1 MTPISR
7 AGMAGR
13 QAPVIMHVDMDAFYA
28 SVEMARRPELREV
41 PMYVGGA
48 ERGVVLSANYP
59 ARAYGIEGGMPS
71 TRARRL
77 CPHAVAV
84 PPDYDSYTDVSAG
97 VISLLRSITN
107 RVEVAS
113 IDEAFLDVTGAL
125 RRLGE
130 PRAIAEMVRARVADE
145 QRIGC
150 SVGIGPSKFIAKL
163 ASKQAKPDGLVEV
176 SPDQITA
183 FLHPLPVEAIWGVG
197 PATASRL
204 NKLGLVTIDDLA
216 HTTRP
221 TLQRAFGA
229 GQGALLHDLA
239 WGRDNRSIQ
248 ITEPDHSIGA
258 QTTFGRDT
266 DDPRVVHG
274 ELLRMAARASSRMRA
289 AGMCGRA
296 VSISVRFSDFTTI
309 TRTGPLTS
317 PSDVTDEIYAQAK
330 RLYEGL
336 HLQRARIRRVGVR
349 IEKLVPADE
358 AYRQP
363 TLDAPE
369 RGMREVEIAA
379 DAAVL
384 RFGPDAVR
392 RASLTGGGARSAP
405 PGLVADQ
412 SATWATRRPLTSCR
426 INRPNPTGISSK
438 STTV

>member
-1 MTPISR
+1 MSR
-7 AGMAGR
+7 T
-13 QAPVIMHVDMDAFYA
+13 QVILHVDMDAFYA
-28 SVEMARRPELREV
+28 SVEMARRPELRDV

-59 ARAYGIEGGMPS
+59 ARAYGIEGGMPA

-77 CPHAVAV
+77 CPQAVAV
-84 PPDYDSYTDVSAG
+84 PPDYDTYTDVSAG
-97 VISLLRSITN
+97 VIQLLRSFTN
-107 RVEVAS
+107 KVEVAS
-113 IDEAFLDVTGAL
+113 IDEAFCDITGAIC
-125 RRLGE
+125 RLGE
-130 PRAIAEMVRARVADE
+130 PRTIGELLRARVADE
-145 QRIGC
+145 QRIPC

-176 SPDQITA
+176 PSDRITA

-204 NKLGLVTIDDLA
+204 HKLGLTSIDDVA
-216 HTTRP
+216 HTPKP

-239 WGRDNRSIQ
+239 WGRDSRSIQ
-248 ITEPDHSIGA
+248 VTEPEHSIGA

-266 DDPRVVHG
+266 DDPRAVHG
-274 ELLRMAARASSRMRA
+274 ELLRMAARASSRMRE

-309 TRTGPLTS
+309 TRTAQLPS
-317 PSDVTDEIYAQAK
+317 PTDVTDEIYAQAL

-349 IEKLVPADE
+349 IEKLVPAAE
-358 AYRQP
+358 AYQQP

-369 RGMREVEIAA
+369 RGMREVELAA
-379 DAAVL
+379 DAL
-384 RFGPDAVR
+384 IRRFGPNAVG
-392 RASLTGGGARSAP
+392 RATLAG
-405 PGLVADQ
+405 
-412 SATWATRRPLTSCR
+412 
-426 INRPNPTGISSK
+426 
-438 STTV
+438 ST

>member
-1 MTPISR
+1 ALQPGELGTMSR
-7 AGMAGR
+7 T
-13 QAPVIMHVDMDAFYA
+13 QVILHVDMDAFYA
-28 SVEMARRPELREV
+28 SVEMARRPELRDV

-59 ARAYGIEGGMPS
+59 ARAYGIEGGMPA

-77 CPHAVAV
+77 CPQAVAV
-84 PPDYDSYTDVSAG
+84 PPDYDTYTDVSAG
-97 VISLLRSITN
+97 VIQLLRSFTN
-107 RVEVAS
+107 KVEVAS
-113 IDEAFLDVTGAL
+113 IDEAFCDITGAIC
-125 RRLGE
+125 RLGE
-130 PRAIAEMVRARVADE
+130 PRTIGELLRARVADE
-145 QRIGC
+145 QRIPC

-176 SPDQITA
+176 PSDRITA

-204 NKLGLVTIDDLA
+204 HKLGLTSIDDVA
-216 HTTRP
+216 HTPKP

-239 WGRDNRSIQ
+239 WGRDSRSIQ
-248 ITEPDHSIGA
+248 VTEPEHSIGA

-266 DDPRVVHG
+266 DDPRAVHG
-274 ELLRMAARASSRMRA
+274 ELLRMAARASSRMRE

-309 TRTGPLTS
+309 TRTAQLPS
-317 PSDVTDEIYAQAK
+317 PTDVTDEVYAQAL

-349 IEKLVPADE
+349 IEKLVPAAE
-358 AYRQP
+358 AYQQP

-369 RGMREVEIAA
+369 RGMREVELAA
-379 DAAVL
+379 DAL
-384 RFGPDAVR
+384 IRRFGPNAVG
-392 RASLTGGGARSAP
+392 RATLAG
-405 PGLVADQ
+405 
-412 SATWATRRPLTSCR
+412 
-426 INRPNPTGISSK
+426 
-438 STTV
+438 ST

>member
-1 MTPISR
+1 MTR
-7 AGMAGR
+7 H
-13 QAPVIMHVDMDAFYA
+13 PVIMHVDMDAFYA
-28 SVEMARRPELREV
+28 SVEMARRPELRDV

-59 ARAYGIEGGMPS
+59 ARAFGIEGGMPS

-77 CPHAVAV
+77 CPQAVAV
-84 PPDYDSYTDVSAG
+84 PPDHDTYADVSAG
-97 VISLLRSITN
+97 VMQLLRSLTDK
-107 RVEVAS
+107 VEVAS
-113 IDEAFLDVTGAL
+113 IDEAFCDITGAI

-130 PRAIAEMVRARVADE
+130 PRTIGELLRARVADE
-145 QRIGC
+145 QRIPC

-163 ASKQAKPDGLVEV
+163 ASNQAKPDGLVEV
-176 SPDQITA
+176 PPDQITA

-204 NKLGLVTIDDLA
+204 HKLGLTTIDDLA
-216 HTTRP
+216 HTPRP
-221 TLQRAFGA
+221 TLQRAFGTH
-229 GQGALLHDLA
+229 QGALLHDLA

-248 ITEPDHSIGA
+248 VTEPEHSIGA

-274 ELLRMAARASSRMRA
+274 ELLRMAVRASARLRE

-309 TRTGPLTS
+309 TRTGQLPS
-317 PSDVTDEIYAQAK
+317 PTDVTDEVYAQAL
-330 RLYEGL
+330 RLYQGL

-349 IEKLVPADE
+349 IEKLILADE

-369 RGMREVEIAA
+369 RGMREVETAA
-379 DAAVL
+379 DAVV
-384 RFGPDAVR
+384 RKFGPNAVS
-392 RASLTGGGARSAP
+392 RATLAG
-405 PGLVADQ
+405 
-412 SATWATRRPLTSCR
+412 
-426 INRPNPTGISSK
+426 
-438 STTV
+438 ST

>member
-1 MTPISR
+1 MSR
-7 AGMAGR
+7 T
-13 QAPVIMHVDMDAFYA
+13 QVILHVDMDAFYA
-28 SVEMARRPELREV
+28 SVEMARRPELRDV

-59 ARAYGIEGGMPS
+59 ARAYGIEGGMPA

-77 CPHAVAV
+77 CPQAVAV
-84 PPDYDSYTDVSAG
+84 PPDYDTYTDVSAG
-97 VISLLRSITN
+97 VIQLLRSFTN
-107 RVEVAS
+107 KVEVAS
-113 IDEAFLDVTGAL
+113 IDEAFCDITGAIC
-125 RRLGE
+125 RLGE
-130 PRAIAEMVRARVADE
+130 PRTIGELLRARVADE
-145 QRIGC
+145 QRIPC

-176 SPDQITA
+176 PSDRITA

-204 NKLGLVTIDDLA
+204 HKLGLTSIDDVA
-216 HTTRP
+216 HTPKP

-239 WGRDNRSIQ
+239 WGRDSRSIQ
-248 ITEPDHSIGA
+248 VTEPEHSIGA

-266 DDPRVVHG
+266 DDPRAVHG
-274 ELLRMAARASSRMRA
+274 ELLRMAARASSRMRE

-309 TRTGPLTS
+309 TRTAQLPS
-317 PSDVTDEIYAQAK
+317 PTDVTDEIYAQAL

-349 IEKLVPADE
+349 IEKLVPAAE
-358 AYRQP
+358 AYQQP

-369 RGMREVEIAA
+369 RGMREVELAA
-379 DAAVL
+379 DAL
-384 RFGPDAVR
+384 IRRFGPNAVG
-392 RASLTGGGARSAP
+392 RATLAGSP
-405 PGLVADQ
+405 
-412 SATWATRRPLTSCR
+412 
-426 INRPNPTGISSK
+426 
-438 STTV
+438 

>member
-1 MTPISR
+1 MSR
-7 AGMAGR
+7 T
-13 QAPVIMHVDMDAFYA
+13 QVILHVDMDAFYA
-28 SVEMARRPELREV
+28 SVEMARRPELRDV

-59 ARAYGIEGGMPS
+59 ARAYGIEGGMPA

-77 CPHAVAV
+77 CPQAVAV
-84 PPDYDSYTDVSAG
+84 PPDYDTYTDVSAG
-97 VISLLRSITN
+97 VIQLLRSFTN
-107 RVEVAS
+107 KVEVAS
-113 IDEAFLDVTGAL
+113 IDEAFCDITGAIC
-125 RRLGE
+125 RLGE
-130 PRAIAEMVRARVADE
+130 PRTIGELLRARVADE
-145 QRIGC
+145 QRIPC

-176 SPDQITA
+176 PPDRITA

-204 NKLGLVTIDDLA
+204 HKLGLTSIDDVA
-216 HTTRP
+216 HTPKP

-248 ITEPDHSIGA
+248 ATEPERSIGA

-266 DDPRVVHG
+266 DDPRAVHG
-274 ELLRMAARASSRMRA
+274 ELLRMAARASSRMRE

-309 TRTGPLTS
+309 TRTAQLPS
-317 PSDVTDEIYAQAK
+317 PTDVTDEVYAQAL

-349 IEKLVPADE
+349 IEKLVPAAE
-358 AYRQP
+358 AYQQP

-369 RGMREVEIAA
+369 RGMREVELAA
-379 DAAVL
+379 DAL
-384 RFGPDAVR
+384 IRRFGPNAVG
-392 RASLTGGGARSAP
+392 RATLAG
-405 PGLVADQ
+405 
-412 SATWATRRPLTSCR
+412 
-426 INRPNPTGISSK
+426 
-438 STTV
+438 ST

>member
-1 MTPISR
+1 MSR
-7 AGMAGR
+7 T
-13 QAPVIMHVDMDAFYA
+13 QVILHVDMDAFYA
-28 SVEMARRPELREV
+28 SVEMARRPELRDV

-59 ARAYGIEGGMPS
+59 ARAYGIEGGMPA

-77 CPHAVAV
+77 CPQAVVV
-84 PPDYDSYTDVSAG
+84 PPDYDTYTDVSAG
-97 VISLLRSITN
+97 VIQLLRSFTN
-107 RVEVAS
+107 KVEVAS
-113 IDEAFLDVTGAL
+113 IDEAFCDITGAIC
-125 RRLGE
+125 RLGE
-130 PRAIAEMVRARVADE
+130 PRTIGELLRARVADE
-145 QRIGC
+145 QRIPC

-176 SPDQITA
+176 PSDRITA

-204 NKLGLVTIDDLA
+204 HKLGLTSIDDVA
-216 HTTRP
+216 HTPKP

-248 ITEPDHSIGA
+248 VTEPEHSIGA

-266 DDPRVVHG
+266 DDPRAVHG
-274 ELLRMAARASSRMRA
+274 ELLRMAARASSRMRE

-309 TRTGPLTS
+309 TRTAQLPS
-317 PSDVTDEIYAQAK
+317 PTDVTDEVYAQAL

-349 IEKLVPADE
+349 IEKLVPAAE
-358 AYRQP
+358 AYQQP

-369 RGMREVEIAA
+369 RGMREVELAA
-379 DAAVL
+379 DAL
-384 RFGPDAVR
+384 IRRFGPNAVG
-392 RASLTGGGARSAP
+392 RATLAG
-405 PGLVADQ
+405 
-412 SATWATRRPLTSCR
+412 
-426 INRPNPTGISSK
+426 
-438 STTV
+438 ST

>member
-1 MTPISR
+1 MSR
-7 AGMAGR
+7 T
-13 QAPVIMHVDMDAFYA
+13 QVILHVDMDAFYA
-28 SVEMARRPELREV
+28 SVEMARRPELRDV

-59 ARAYGIEGGMPS
+59 ARAYGIEGGMPA

-77 CPHAVAV
+77 CPQAVAV
-84 PPDYDSYTDVSAG
+84 PPDYDTYTDVSAG
-97 VISLLRSITN
+97 VIQLLRSFTN
-107 RVEVAS
+107 KVEVAS
-113 IDEAFLDVTGAL
+113 IDEAFCDITGAIC
-125 RRLGE
+125 RLGE
-130 PRAIAEMVRARVADE
+130 PRTIGELLRARVADE
-145 QRIGC
+145 QRIPC

-176 SPDQITA
+176 PSDRITA

-204 NKLGLVTIDDLA
+204 HKLGLTSIDDVA
-216 HTTRP
+216 HTPKP

-239 WGRDNRSIQ
+239 WGRDSRSIQ
-248 ITEPDHSIGA
+248 VTEPEHSIGA

-266 DDPRVVHG
+266 DDPRAVHG
-274 ELLRMAARASSRMRA
+274 ELLRMAARASSRMRE

-309 TRTGPLTS
+309 TRTAQLPS
-317 PSDVTDEIYAQAK
+317 PTDVTDEIYAQAL

-349 IEKLVPADE
+349 IERLVPAAE
-358 AYRQP
+358 AYQQP

-369 RGMREVEIAA
+369 RGMREVELAA
-379 DAAVL
+379 DAL
-384 RFGPDAVR
+384 IRRFGPNAVG
-392 RASLTGGGARSAP
+392 RATLAG
-405 PGLVADQ
+405 
-412 SATWATRRPLTSCR
+412 
-426 INRPNPTGISSK
+426 
-438 STTV
+438 ST

>member
-1 MTPISR
+1 MSR
-7 AGMAGR
+7 T
-13 QAPVIMHVDMDAFYA
+13 QVILHVDMDAFYA
-28 SVEMARRPELREV
+28 SVEMARRPELRDV

-59 ARAYGIEGGMPS
+59 ARAYGIEGGMPA

-77 CPHAVAV
+77 CPQAVAV
-84 PPDYDSYTDVSAG
+84 PPDYDTYTDVSAG
-97 VISLLRSITN
+97 VIQLLRSFTN
-107 RVEVAS
+107 KVEVAS
-113 IDEAFLDVTGAL
+113 IDEAFCDITGAIC
-125 RRLGE
+125 RLGE
-130 PRAIAEMVRARVADE
+130 PRTIGELLRARVADE
-145 QRIGC
+145 QRIPC

-176 SPDQITA
+176 PSDRITA

-204 NKLGLVTIDDLA
+204 HKLGLTSIDDVA
-216 HTTRP
+216 HTPKP

-248 ITEPDHSIGA
+248 ATEPEHSIGA

-266 DDPRVVHG
+266 DDPRAVHG
-274 ELLRMAARASSRMRA
+274 ELLRMAARASSRMRE

-309 TRTGPLTS
+309 TRTAQLPS
-317 PSDVTDEIYAQAK
+317 PTDVTDEIYAQAL

-349 IEKLVPADE
+349 IEKLVPAAE
-358 AYRQP
+358 AYQQP

-369 RGMREVEIAA
+369 RGMREVELAA
-379 DAAVL
+379 DAL
-384 RFGPDAVR
+384 IRRFGPNAVG
-392 RASLTGGGARSAP
+392 RATLAG
-405 PGLVADQ
+405 
-412 SATWATRRPLTSCR
+412 
-426 INRPNPTGISSK
+426 
-438 STTV
+438 ST

>member
-1 MTPISR
+1 MNGQADR
-7 AGMAGR
+7 AAGR
-13 QAPVIMHVDMDAFYA
+13 VIMHVDMDAFYA
-28 SVEMARRPELREV
+28 SVEMARRPELRDV
-41 PMYVGGA
+41 PMFVGGA

-59 ARAYGIEGGMPS
+59 ARTHGIEGGMPS

-77 CPHAVAV
+77 CPQVVAV
-84 PPDYDSYTDVSAG
+84 PPDYDTYTDVSAG
-97 VISLLRSITN
+97 VIALLRSVTN

-113 IDEAFLDVTGAL
+113 IDEAFLDVTGSL
-125 RRLGE
+125 RRLGAARTIGE
-130 PRAIAEMVRARVADE
+130 LLRARIADE
-145 QRIGC
+145 QRITC

-176 SPDQITA
+176 PPDQITA

-204 NKLGLVTIDDLA
+204 HKLGLVTIDDLA
-216 HTTRP
+216 HTPKP

-239 WGRDNRSIQ
+239 WGRDDRSIQ
-248 ITEPDHSIGA
+248 ITEPEHSIGA

-274 ELLRMAARASSRMRA
+274 ELLRMAARASSRMRE

-309 TRTGPLTS
+309 TRTGQLAS
-317 PSDVTDEIYAQAK
+317 PSDVTDEIYAQAL
-330 RLYEGL
+330 RLYDGL

-349 IEKLVPADE
+349 IEKLVPAGQ

-363 TLDAPE
+363 TLDAPD
-369 RGMREVEIAA
+369 RGMREAELAA
-379 DAAVL
+379 DAAVR
-384 RFGPDAVR
+384 RFGPAAVR
-392 RASLTGGGARSAP
+392 RATLTRAGMNAFGE
-405 PGLVADQ
+405 
-412 SATWATRRPLTSCR
+412 
-426 INRPNPTGISSK
+426 
-438 STTV
+438 

>member
-1 MTPISR
+1 MSR
-7 AGMAGR
+7 T
-13 QAPVIMHVDMDAFYA
+13 QVILHVDMDAFYA
-28 SVEMARRPELREV
+28 SVEMARRPELRDV

-59 ARAYGIEGGMPS
+59 ARAYGIEGGMPA

-77 CPHAVAV
+77 CPQAVAV
-84 PPDYDSYTDVSAG
+84 PPDYDTYTDVSAG
-97 VISLLRSITN
+97 VIQLLRSFTN
-107 RVEVAS
+107 KVEVAS
-113 IDEAFLDVTGAL
+113 IDEAFCDITGAIC
-125 RRLGE
+125 RLGE
-130 PRAIAEMVRARVADE
+130 PRTIGELLRARVADE
-145 QRIGC
+145 QRIPC

-176 SPDQITA
+176 PSDRITA

-204 NKLGLVTIDDLA
+204 HKLGLTSIDDVA
-216 HTTRP
+216 HTPKP

-248 ITEPDHSIGA
+248 VTEPEHSIGA

-266 DDPRVVHG
+266 DDPRAVHG
-274 ELLRMAARASSRMRA
+274 ELLRMAARASSRMRE

-309 TRTGPLTS
+309 TRTAQLPS
-317 PSDVTDEIYAQAK
+317 PTDVTDEVYAQAL

-349 IEKLVPADE
+349 IEKLVPAAE
-358 AYRQP
+358 AYQQP

-369 RGMREVEIAA
+369 RGMREVELAA
-379 DAAVL
+379 DAL
-384 RFGPDAVR
+384 IRRFGPNAVG
-392 RASLTGGGARSAP
+392 RATLAG
-405 PGLVADQ
+405 
-412 SATWATRRPLTSCR
+412 
-426 INRPNPTGISSK
+426 
-438 STTV
+438 ST

>member
-1 MTPISR
+1 MSR
-7 AGMAGR
+7 T
-13 QAPVIMHVDMDAFYA
+13 QVILHVDMDAFYA
-28 SVEMARRPELREV
+28 SVEMARRPELRDV

-59 ARAYGIEGGMPS
+59 ARAYGIEGGMPA

-77 CPHAVAV
+77 CPQAVAV
-84 PPDYDSYTDVSAG
+84 PPDYDTYTDVSAG
-97 VISLLRSITN
+97 VIQLLRSFTN
-107 RVEVAS
+107 KVEVAS
-113 IDEAFLDVTGAL
+113 IDEAFCDITGAIC
-125 RRLGE
+125 RLGE
-130 PRAIAEMVRARVADE
+130 PRTIGELLRARVADE
-145 QRIGC
+145 QRIPC

-176 SPDQITA
+176 PSDRITA

-204 NKLGLVTIDDLA
+204 HKLGLTSIDDVA
-216 HTTRP
+216 HTPKP

-248 ITEPDHSIGA
+248 ATEPERSIGA

-266 DDPRVVHG
+266 DDPRAVHG
-274 ELLRMAARASSRMRA
+274 ELLRMAARASSRMRE

-309 TRTGPLTS
+309 TRTAQLPS
-317 PSDVTDEIYAQAK
+317 PTDVTDEIYAQAL

-349 IEKLVPADE
+349 IEKLVPAAE
-358 AYRQP
+358 AYQQP

-369 RGMREVEIAA
+369 RGMREVELAA
-379 DAAVL
+379 DAL
-384 RFGPDAVR
+384 IRRFGPNAVG
-392 RASLTGGGARSAP
+392 RATLAG
-405 PGLVADQ
+405 
-412 SATWATRRPLTSCR
+412 
-426 INRPNPTGISSK
+426 
-438 STTV
+438 ST